1 MLEKYKV
8 KDILNWLEG
17 WAPTSTAEEWDNVGL
32 LAGSCDTDVTTVVT
46 ALDISLD
53 VVNQAAKAGAELII
67 SHHPVI
73 FRPLKRLWLDN
84 PAYLIARHGMS
95 AIAMHTNMDKAAGGV
110 NDILAKRLGLREVVV
125 LNDGLVRQGVLDTG
139 MEPEEFAKM
148 VKERLGVPDGGIM
161 WSKGSRKIRTVA
173 VCSGAGGDYVNDLPQ
188 NSDAYVTGELRHHE
202 WLYPAESTIVAA
214 GHFYTEQIIAAE
226 LAERLTHEFK
236 GLTVI
241 TACERC
247 PYNFL

>member
-1 MLEKYKV
+1 MGKYKV
-8 KDILNWLEG
+8 KDILNWLES

-32 LAGSCDTDVTTVVT
+32 LAGSCDAEVTTVVT
-46 ALDISLD
+46 ALDISSD
-53 VVNQAAKAGAELII
+53 VINQAAKAGAELII

-73 FRPLKRLWLDN
+73 FRPLKRLWQDN

-125 LNDGLVRQGVLDTG
+125 LNDGLVRQGILETE

-161 WSKGSRKIRTVA
+161 WAKGRRKVRTA
-173 VCSGAGGDYVNDLPQ
+173 ALCSGAGGDYVNDLPA
-188 NSDAYVTGELRHHE
+188 SCDAYITGELRHHE
-202 WLYPAESTIVAA
+202 WPLSPEATIVAA
-214 GHFYTEQIIAAE
+214 GHFYTEYIIAAE
-226 LAERLTHEFK
+226 MAERLSQEFK

-241 TACERC
+241 PANEQC
-247 PYNFL
+247 PYSFL

>member
-110 NDILAKRLGLREVVV
+110 NDILAK
-125 LNDGLVRQGVLDTG
+125 
-139 MEPEEFAKM
+139 
-148 VKERLGVPDGGIM
+148 
-161 WSKGSRKIRTVA
+161 GS
-173 VCSGAGGDYVNDLPQ
+173 G
-188 NSDAYVTGELRHHE
+188 
-202 WLYPAESTIVAA
+202 
-214 GHFYTEQIIAAE
+214 
-226 LAERLTHEFK
+226 
-236 GLTVI
+236 
-241 TACERC
+241 
-247 PYNFL
+247 